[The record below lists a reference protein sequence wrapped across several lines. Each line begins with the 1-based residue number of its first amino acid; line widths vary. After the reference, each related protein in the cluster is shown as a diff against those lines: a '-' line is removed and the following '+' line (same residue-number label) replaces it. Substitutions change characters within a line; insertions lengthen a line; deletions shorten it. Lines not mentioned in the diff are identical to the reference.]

1 MTIQIPS
8 SGKVV
13 FGGQSKV
20 VMRPSVTPMTAV
32 GGATTDVTVDG
43 VVYRT
48 HTFTSTGI
56 LTVTSATDGVAT
68 VEYLVVGGGGGG
80 GQGSY
85 QNADG
90 GGGAGGFLTGRIA
103 LRVED
108 YTITVGAGGGSNTPG
123 NPSKIASPTV
133 PAILESFGG
142 GTKEIAGGS
151 GGGGNSKQPGINGLP
166 TPGGLGTSGQGNP
179 GGNGGPEVVSSQ
191 GCGGGGGGAGSA
203 GQDGSPT
210 LGSDRSA
217 GGNGRQSSIS
227 GYLLSYAG
235 GGGGGGTSNPGGAGG
250 SGVGGAGGA
259 DSLPGSN
266 AVANTGS
273 GGGGGGRSP
282 GVGPTQPG
290 GSGSDGI
297 VIIRYRIT

>member
-80 GQGSY
+80 GNGSY
-85 QNADG
+85 RRAGG

-103 LRVED
+103 LQVED
-108 YTITVGAGGGSNTPG
+108 YTITVGTGGASETSG

-133 PAILESFGG
+133 PAILESLGG
-142 GTKEIAGGS
+142 GTREAIGGS
-151 GGGGNSKQPGINGLP
+151 GGGGNANQPGITGSP
-166 TPGGLGTSGQGNP
+166 TSKGLGTSGQGNP
-179 GGNGGPEVVSSQ
+179 GGNGGPEIVSNG

-203 GQDGSPT
+203 GQNGSPT

-217 GGNGRQSSIS
+217 GGNGQQSSIS
-227 GYLLSYAG
+227 GYLVSYAG
-235 GGGGGGTSNPGGAGG
+235 GGGGGGSFTTGGVGG
-250 SGVGGAGGA
+250 SGVGGAGGG
-259 DSLPGSN
+259 DYLDGLN

-273 GGGGGGRSP
+273 GGGGGGQTP
-282 GVGPTQPG
+282 GSGPVQPG